1 MNILFD
7 FDGTLIN
14 SHTKAIELFNQLADG
29 FKLRKIE
36 TSEIETL
43 KNLSSKDL
51 ITHLDIPFYKVPSI
65 LLQVRKL
72 LKDEMLSLQPISNIN
87 DVVKQLH
94 ASHYKM
100 GILTSNSLENVH
112 TWLKHHDME
121 QYFSF
126 VHAESSYF
134 GKGRLIKKLLKK
146 HYIPSSH
153 VWYVGDETRDIEAA
167 TSNHISSI
175 AVTWGFTSEK
185 ILAQHH
191 PTAIARKPEDLLK
204 IVGNN

>member
-14 SHTKAIELFNQLADG
+14 SHTKAIELYNQSADNFNI
-29 FKLRKIE
+29 RKIQPD
-36 TSEIETL
+36 EIETL
-43 KNLSSKDL
+43 KNLNSKDL
-51 ITHLDIPFYKVPSI
+51 VKYLGIPFYKVPQI

-72 LKDEMLSLQPISNIN
+72 LKNEMLSLEPIPNIQEII
-87 DVVKQLH
+87 KQLH
-94 ASHYKM
+94 TANFHM

-112 TWLKHHDME
+112 SWLRHHDME

-153 VWYVGDETRDIEAA
+153 AWYVGDETRDIE
-167 TSNHISSI
+167 
-175 AVTWGFTSEK
+175 
-185 ILAQHH
+185 
-191 PTAIARKPEDLLK
+191 
-204 IVGNN
+204 